1 MRRFIPVGE
10 SADALIRINGYPLK
24 NLALVTEVDV
34 IEIGDCLDLRSG
46 ICFLSNIV
54 FAERDEILRLV
65 ERKWSQQHRVQD
77 TKDRGIGAN
86 SECKSQNDNGGKER
100 LL

>member
-34 IEIGDCLDLRSG
+34 IDLDTEECGEPGSYEGIRRAYAQVLADNANGDLKAIYG
-46 ICFLSNIV
+46 
-54 FAERDEILRLV
+54 
-65 ERKWSQQHRVQD
+65 
-77 TKDRGIGAN
+77 
-86 SECKSQNDNGGKER
+86 
-100 LL
+100 